1 MTLKKGNVYACF
13 NVFYI
18 PRLGTSDHNCVH
30 LNNIIHHC
38 GTSKPNQKKS
48 QRTIWIEQQADF
60 NGANDLLKK
69 VN

>member
-18 PRLGTSDHNCVH
+18 PCLGTSDHNCIP
-30 LNNIIHHC
+30 LNITHHC
-38 GTSKPNQKKS
+38 GTLKPNQKKS